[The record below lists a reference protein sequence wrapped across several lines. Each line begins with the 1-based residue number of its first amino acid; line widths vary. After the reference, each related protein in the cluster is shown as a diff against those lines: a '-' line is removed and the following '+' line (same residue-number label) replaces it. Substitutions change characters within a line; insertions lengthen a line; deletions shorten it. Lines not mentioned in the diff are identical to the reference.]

1 MTAQEVK
8 SIIYKWK
15 TIIDSSIGDIRR
27 STVVAPEKEIQDRMY
42 ALKIIGYILDDI
54 QKEESKQ

>member
-15 TIIDSSIGDIRR
+15 TTVDVGMRDSSK
-27 STVVAPEKEIQDRMY
+27 VEKDQRLY
-42 ALKIIGYILDDI
+42 ALKIIGYILNDI
-54 QKEESKQ
+54 QDEDSKQ